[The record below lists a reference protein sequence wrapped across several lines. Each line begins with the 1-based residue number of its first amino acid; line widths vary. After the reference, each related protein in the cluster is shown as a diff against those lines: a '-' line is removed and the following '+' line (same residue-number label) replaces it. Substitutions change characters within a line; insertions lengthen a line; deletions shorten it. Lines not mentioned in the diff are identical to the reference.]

1 MDIYEVKENKL
12 WEKEFSTEVLMY
24 TIVNISTTG

>member
-12 WEKEFSTEVLMY
+12 WDKVFLIEVLMY
-24 TIVNISTTG
+24 TRVNISTTD